1 MLTATKGYYDG
12 NTVIFDEKPAARSG
26 SRVIVTFLQ
35 DESQEKAAAFDG
47 SEKRSALKRLKN
59 MDFSLREDFD
69 ADKALEEA
77 MREKYGFV
85 S

>member
-35 DESQEKAAAFDG
+35 DEAQEKAAFDQNK
-47 SEKRSALKRLKN
+47 KRSALKRLKN

-69 ADKALEEA
+69 ADKALEQA